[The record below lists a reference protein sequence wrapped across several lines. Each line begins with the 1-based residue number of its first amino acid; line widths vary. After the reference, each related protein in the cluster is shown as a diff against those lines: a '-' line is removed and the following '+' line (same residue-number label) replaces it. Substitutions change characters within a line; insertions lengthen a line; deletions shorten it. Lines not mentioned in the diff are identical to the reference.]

1 MSDSHADKFHS
12 EYPGPVILHIG
23 RKRMY
28 LLLIGSVLFVA
39 TGIVMV
45 LKGEESG
52 WLPACFFGLTAIV
65 GAVSLL
71 PEATTLRL
79 DADGME
85 TTTLFR
91 KTHYRWRDVSDF
103 RAASPLP
110 LLWPTAY
117 RYVCFNLS
125 TLSGPGTKLAV
136 AFTGR
141 TSMLPDT
148 YGLSAE
154 ALALLLNNWRNTA
167 SIETI
172 AQSSPVAHPE
182 S

>member
-1 MSDSHADKFHS
+1 MSDSHADKFYS

-91 KTHYRWRDVSDF
+91 KTHFRWRDVSDF
-103 RAASPLP
+103 SVASLLSLWPAAS
-110 LLWPTAY
+110 

>member
-91 KTHYRWRDVSDF
+91 KTHFRWRDVSDF
-103 RAASPLP
+103 SVASLLSLWPAAS
-110 LLWPTAY
+110 

-148 YGLSAE
+148 YGLSAD

-167 SIETI
+167 SNETI
-172 AQSSPVAHPE
+172 A
-182 S
+182 

>member
-12 EYPGPVILHIG
+12 EYPGPVILQIG

-91 KTHYRWRDVSDF
+91 KTHFRWRDVSDF
-103 RAASPLP
+103 SVASLLSLWPAAS
-110 LLWPTAY
+110 

-148 YGLSAE
+148 
-154 ALALLLNNWRNTA
+154 
-167 SIETI
+167 
-172 AQSSPVAHPE
+172 
-182 S
+182 

>member
-1 MSDSHADKFHS
+1 MSDSHADKFYS

-91 KTHYRWRDVSDF
+91 KTHFRWRDVSDF
-103 RAASPLP
+103 SVASLLSLWPAAS
-110 LLWPTAY
+110 

-167 SIETI
+167 SNETI
-172 AQSSPVAHPE
+172 A
-182 S
+182 

>member
-91 KTHYRWRDVSDF
+91 KTHFRWRDVSDF
-103 RAASPLP
+103 SVASLLSLWPAAS
-110 LLWPTAY
+110 

-167 SIETI
+167 SNETI
-172 AQSSPVAHPE
+172 A
-182 S
+182 

>member
-1 MSDSHADKFHS
+1 MSDSHADKFYS

-52 WLPACFFGLTAIV
+52 WLPACFFGLMAIV

-91 KTHYRWRDVSDF
+91 KTHFRWRDVSDF
-103 RAASPLP
+103 SVASLLSLWPAAS
-110 LLWPTAY
+110 

-167 SIETI
+167 SNETI
-172 AQSSPVAHPE
+172 A
-182 S
+182 